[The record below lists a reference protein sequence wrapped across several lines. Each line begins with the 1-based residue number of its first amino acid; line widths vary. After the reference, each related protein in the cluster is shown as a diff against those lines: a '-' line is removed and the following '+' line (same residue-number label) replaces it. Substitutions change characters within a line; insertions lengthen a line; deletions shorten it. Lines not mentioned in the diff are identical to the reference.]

1 VDREHGTIVRLPY
14 GEPLMYHPDSTRRAW
29 MIMQQSLIEKIMDD
43 RKAEIGRL
51 NVGRLKRG

>member
-1 VDREHGTIVRLPY
+1 
-14 GEPLMYHPDSTRRAW
+14 MYHPDSTRRAW